1 MTKQRERP
9 IVTNETIEKLAGR
22 VGDDS
27 LGTDQ
32 PHRNDVQRFGLQ
44 ILHPCATV
52 LVSALFTR

>member
-9 IVTNETIEKLAGR
+9 IVTNGTIDKLAGR

-32 PHRNDVQRFGLQ
+32 PHRNDVQRFGVQ
-44 ILHPCATV
+44 SLHPCAPV
-52 LVSALFTR
+52 PVPALFTR